1 MVTESYRNN
10 KKVSSE
16 GDEKPLTL
24 PFKIQS
30 GEKIAEGGEST
41 VWQILK
47 YVNKKRVASANRSI
61 YRQSQSSFAKASE
74 DRGTVALPG
83 SVGDVWGGG

>member
-41 VWQILK
+41 VWQIKMDGLDEEHALK
-47 YVNKKRVASANRSI
+47 ISRDET
-61 YRQSQSSFAKASE
+61 FATDEEMQKAE
-74 DRGTVALPG
+74 DF
-83 SVGDVWGGG
+83 